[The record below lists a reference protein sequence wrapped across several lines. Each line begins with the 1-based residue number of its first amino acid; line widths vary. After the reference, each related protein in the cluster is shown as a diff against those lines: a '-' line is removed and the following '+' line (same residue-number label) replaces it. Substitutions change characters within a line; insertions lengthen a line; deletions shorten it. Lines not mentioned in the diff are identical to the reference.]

1 MPKTKKVSV
10 KKSAKTLT
18 TIVYN
23 IKGEKVGKL
32 TLPEKVFAAS
42 IKPALTAQAV
52 RVILENRRQG
62 TRKTKTRSEVAGSTR
77 KIYRQKGTGRARHG
91 AITAPIFIGGGIAHG
106 PKLNDF
112 RLNLPQKM
120 RRLALCTALTAKYRE
135 EQIKI
140 VNNLDGFPAKT
151 KSMVEFLTNLNL
163 TVNNRKKNTSTL
175 LITESVHSDIKLA
188 GRNLPYLNVMPVSQ
202 LNTYEVLKN
211 KNLILTKE
219 AVQLLSE
226 RL

>member
-1 MPKTKKVSV
+1 
-10 KKSAKTLT
+10 
-18 TIVYN
+18 
-23 IKGEKVGKL
+23 
-32 TLPEKVFAAS
+32 
-42 IKPALTAQAV
+42 
-52 RVILENRRQG
+52 
-62 TRKTKTRSEVAGSTR
+62 
-77 KIYRQKGTGRARHG
+77 
-91 AITAPIFIGGGIAHG
+91 
-106 PKLNDF
+106 
-112 RLNLPQKM
+112 M

-163 TVNNRKKNTSTL
+163 TVNNKKKNTSTL